1 MQIALMSLGDIMDDP
16 VTGRRFSAADRYA
29 MTLDAAEIA
38 DRVGLQGYYIGEHH
52 GIDYTFSNP
61 AVMLAAIAQR
71 TRRLRLGTSVALA
84 ANLDPLRMAE
94 DYATVDVIS
103 GGRLELV
110 TGRGNFFEK
119 TYDLFGQGIEE
130 SADRFAESMKL
141 AVKLWAGE
149 PVHWEGR
156 FRAPLTGQRL
166 QPTPVQRPQPPFW
179 VGGGSSPDTAK
190 LAGQLGL
197 NLMLPSAF
205 GRPDKFIPI
214 ADIYREA
221 FAAAGHKHAPRVGA
235 CWHGWVD
242 RNDARARERYEP
254 RYRGYHAFNLKVIRS
269 VNPNPPPYVS
279 NPFDYEMLSTKGP
292 AIVGGPAKFAD
303 RLMELSRLVGSDVN
317 LIKMDMGGVGPEE
330 YCDMV
335 ERLGS
340 DVLPLIEA
348 SAAAQPP
355 LAVAV
360 NS

>member
-16 VTGRRFSAADRYA
+16 ITGRRFDASERYA

-38 DRVGLQGYYIGEHH
+38 DRSGIQGYYIGEHH
-52 GIDYTFSNP
+52 GISYTFSSP
-61 AVMLAAIAQR
+61 AVILAAIAQR
-71 TRRLRLGTSVALA
+71 TKRLRLGTAVALA
-84 ANLDPLRMAE
+84 ANLDPFRMAE

-119 TYDLFGQGIEE
+119 TFDLFGQSSAE
-130 SADRFAESMKL
+130 SAERFAEAMEL
-141 AVKLWAGE
+141 ACTLWGGE

-156 FRAPLTGQRL
+156 FRPAITGQHL
-166 QPTPVQRPQPPFW
+166 EPTPIQRERPPFW
-179 VGGGSSPDTAK
+179 IGGGSSPETAK
-190 LAGQLGL
+190 LAGRLGV

-221 FAAAGHKHAPRVGA
+221 FDQAGHKHAPRVGA

-242 RNDARARERYEP
+242 KTDAIARERYEP
-254 RYRGYHAFNLKVIRS
+254 RYRGYHAFNLGVIKS

-279 NPFDYEMLSTKGP
+279 TPFDYELLSTKGP
-292 AIVGGPAKFAD
+292 AIVGGPNKFAD
-303 RLMELSRLVGSDVN
+303 RLM
-317 LIKMDMGGVGPEE
+317 DMGGVGRDE
-330 YCDMV
+330 YCEMV

-340 DVLPLIEA
+340 DVVPQLN
-348 SAAAQPP
+348 AAAGTSP
-355 LAVAV
+355 AIAA
-360 NS
+360 NG